1 MLYICKNVHRA
12 DLLLVYKTTLLA
24 YKHCFISFKTA
35 CLTRSESKIQ
45 TAVISFLKI
54 LKTSTLFEN
63 NCTGF
68 TLKDEN
74 CFFIITYT
82 IMNDINII
90 IA

>member
-45 TAVISFLKI
+45 TAVIAFLKI
-54 LKTSTLFEN
+54 LNT
-63 NCTGF
+63 
-68 TLKDEN
+68 TLKS
-74 CFFIITYT
+74 
-82 IMNDINII
+82 
-90 IA
+90 IAQALLSRMKIVFS